1 MTYPRF
7 FRVVH
12 TSLLVLLTISLQSIA
27 QAQGAKKPL
36 PETPIRDADAGHEE
50 ERSDWFLHG
59 RVLPGKSS
67 AELRH
72 RAYQTKMQAR
82 AVRLARAHAV
92 AQPASDAPLSGNSHF
107 SDQRNQFL
115 GSAYQIAVQ
124 GSSGSTNNSY
134 PVQFNVG
141 DYSISGTQVL
151 STAPGG
157 QVKANLAFASLDFY
171 SGQVNAT
178 CDATALSGTQCTLTP
193 QNPITIGSTATVPAT
208 ATINVP
214 NNAIPAA
221 YSINVNKQDVTGA
234 PSHSETIVLTVNQ
247 DFTIGSLTPATQT
260 INSGQSAS
268 YNFSVLPVGASFA
281 GAVTLSCS
289 GGPVISLCSFTPNP
303 VTPGTSSAAV
313 VMNIATTASSSSSSR
328 APFFYALGLALPS
341 LALLGIRGH
350 GREGKNFALVAS
362 ILGLFVLALLL
373 TSCGGGGSNGGSGGG
388 GQQQGTQPGTYMIV
402 VTGTSGTLSHQSA
415 STATLIVNQ

>member
-36 PETPIRDADAGHEE
+36 PETPIRDADADREE
-50 ERSDWFLHG
+50 ERSEWFLHA

-157 QVKANLAFASLDFY
+157 QVKVNLAFASLDFY
-171 SGQVNAT
+171 SAQVNAT
-178 CDATALSGTQCTLTP
+178 CDATALSGTQRTLTP

-234 PSHSETIVLTVNQ
+234 PSHSETV
-247 DFTIGSLTPATQT
+247 
-260 INSGQSAS
+260 
-268 YNFSVLPVGASFA
+268 
-281 GAVTLSCS
+281 
-289 GGPVISLCSFTPNP
+289 
-303 VTPGTSSAAV
+303 
-313 VMNIATTASSSSSSR
+313 SR
-328 APFFYALGLALPS
+328 
-341 LALLGIRGH
+341 
-350 GREGKNFALVAS
+350 
-362 ILGLFVLALLL
+362 
-373 TSCGGGGSNGGSGGG
+373 
-388 GQQQGTQPGTYMIV
+388 
-402 VTGTSGTLSHQSA
+402 
-415 STATLIVNQ
+415 

>member
-92 AQPASDAPLSGNSHF
+92 AQPASDAPLSGNSYF

-157 QVKANLAFASLDFY
+157 QVKVNLAFASLDFY
-171 SGQVNAT
+171 SAQVNAT

-234 PSHSETIVLTVNQ
+234 PSHSETV
-247 DFTIGSLTPATQT
+247 
-260 INSGQSAS
+260 
-268 YNFSVLPVGASFA
+268 
-281 GAVTLSCS
+281 
-289 GGPVISLCSFTPNP
+289 
-303 VTPGTSSAAV
+303 
-313 VMNIATTASSSSSSR
+313 SR
-328 APFFYALGLALPS
+328 
-341 LALLGIRGH
+341 
-350 GREGKNFALVAS
+350 
-362 ILGLFVLALLL
+362 
-373 TSCGGGGSNGGSGGG
+373 
-388 GQQQGTQPGTYMIV
+388 
-402 VTGTSGTLSHQSA
+402 
-415 STATLIVNQ
+415 